1 MPPEATSGVPE
12 DTDIAVA
19 GGGPV
24 GSTLALA
31 LRAAGRRATLI
42 ERRPHG
48 TPPAAGFRPI
58 ALSHASR
65 LILERVGVWSL
76 LSPTPIETIRV
87 TQSGAPGRVVLEA
100 ADAGV
105 PALGYVVAYADLDAA
120 FGKRVGQAGV
130 SLREGAE
137 IVSTHTN
144 FAGASLQILQDGR
157 TRACATR
164 CVVHAE
170 GSPAPAQDSRP
181 AHAALTARVTLRGA
195 GPRTAYEHF
204 SAQGPLALLPLA
216 GDHALVWSASPEAAL
231 ELAALPDAD
240 FLEALAR
247 TFGPTIG
254 VPTQVGARSVHP
266 VVQQVRAARVE
277 PRCVFIGNAAQTLH
291 PVAGQGLN
299 LGLRDAWDLAELW
312 RASGEAD
319 PGAHEVL
326 ARFAA
331 RRRLDASAAIALT
344 NALVSGFAIDLPGA
358 VWLRGAAMAALDL
371 LPPARRFFARR
382 MIFGSSAIP

>member
-1 MPPEATSGVPE
+1 MPTEAASGTIE
-12 DTDIAVA
+12 DTDIVVA

-24 GSTLALA
+24 GCTLALA
-31 LRAAGRRATLI
+31 LQDAGRRVTLI
-42 ERRPHG
+42 ERRPRG

-65 LILERVGVWSL
+65 LILERVGVWPL
-76 LSPTPIETIRV
+76 LSPAPIETIRV
-87 TQSGAPGRVVLEA
+87 TQAGAPGRVVLDA

-105 PALGYVVAYADLDAA
+105 PALGYVLAYADLDAA
-120 FGKRVGQAGV
+120 LGTRVAQAGV
-130 SLREGAE
+130 DLRAGAE
-137 IVSTHTN
+137 IVSTHTDP
-144 FAGASLQILQDGR
+144 AGASLQVLQDGA
-157 TRACATR
+157 TRGCVTR

-170 GSPAPAQDSRP
+170 GSPAPEHAPRP

-195 GPRTAYEHF
+195 GPQTAYERF

-216 GDHALVWSASPEAAL
+216 GDHALVWSASPEAAQD
-231 ELAALPDAD
+231 LAALSDAD

-247 TFGPTIG
+247 AFGPGVG
-254 VPTQVGARSVHP
+254 VPAQVGARSVHP

-277 PRCVFIGNAAQTLH
+277 PRCVYIGNAAQTLH

-299 LGLRDAWDLAELW
+299 LGLRDAWDLAGLW
-312 RASGEAD
+312 RTLDDAD

-326 ARFAA
+326 ARFSA
-331 RRRLDASAAIALT
+331 RRRLDASATIALT
-344 NALVSGFAIDLPGA
+344 NALVTGFAIDLPGA
-358 VWLRGAAMAALDL
+358 AWLRGAAMAALDL

>member
-1 MPPEATSGVPE
+1 MPAEAASGTLE
-12 DTDIAVA
+12 DTDIVVA

-24 GSTLALA
+24 GCTLALA
-31 LRAAGRRATLI
+31 LQDAGRRVTLI
-42 ERRPHG
+42 ERRARG

-65 LILERVGVWSL
+65 LILERVGVWPL
-76 LSPTPIETIRV
+76 LSPAPIETIRV
-87 TQSGAPGRVVLEA
+87 TQAGAPGRVVLDA

-105 PALGYVVAYADLDAA
+105 PALGYVLAYADLDAA
-120 FGKRVGQAGV
+120 LGTRVAQAGV
-130 SLREGAE
+130 DLRAGAE
-137 IVSTHTN
+137 IVSTHTDP
-144 FAGASLQILQDGR
+144 AGASLQVLQDGA
-157 TRACATR
+157 TRGCVAR

-170 GSPAPAQDSRP
+170 GSPAPEHASPP

-195 GPRTAYEHF
+195 GPQTAYERF

-216 GDHALVWSASPEAAL
+216 GDHALVWSTSPEAAQD
-231 ELAALPDAD
+231 LAALSDAD

-247 TFGPTIG
+247 AFGPGVG
-254 VPTQVGARSVHP
+254 VPAQVGARSVHP

-277 PRCVFIGNAAQTLH
+277 PRCVYIGNAAQTLH

-299 LGLRDAWDLAELW
+299 LGLRDAWDLAGLW
-312 RASGEAD
+312 RTLEDAD

-326 ARFAA
+326 ARFSA
-331 RRRLDASAAIALT
+331 RRRLDASATIALT

-358 VWLRGAAMAALDL
+358 AWLRGAAMAVLDV